1 MFIVVDWSVDSV
13 IVIVSLLRIVRQER
27 LIPGLEC
34 VVDNLNGPMTVP
46 LSLLTSV
53 IKGDNDTLHLS
64 VLELAC
70 VHPK

>member
-1 MFIVVDWSVDSV
+1 MLEWPTASVR
-13 IVIVSLLRIVRQER
+13 VIVSLLHVVRQER
-27 LIPGLEC
+27 LIPSLES
-34 VVDNLNGPMTVP
+34 VLDDGDGPVAIP

-53 IKGDNDTLHLS
+53 VKNNNDAMHLS